1 MSLTI
6 FGRLKMILPRSDF
19 NMINLKGLCSEN
31 YQRLKVISI
40 KRSSF
45 RIEPLIHLF
54 LNFKGTCSLYSK
66 KPPKYVAY
74 PIQGGVCCK

>member
-19 NMINLKGLCSEN
+19 NMINLKGLSSEN

-45 RIEPLIHLF
+45 RIEPVIHLF
-54 LNFKGTCSLYSK
+54 FKF
-66 KPPKYVAY
+66 
-74 PIQGGVCCK
+74 